1 MKIYKKPKIYI
12 VAGEPSG
19 DILGD
24 QLIKSLQ
31 TKFDSPI
38 FNGVG
43 GEKMQSNNFRS
54 LFDMSH
60 ISIFGIFP
68 VIKKLFFLLRKINDV
83 VNDIVQIKPDIIILI
98 DSPDFNHRVA
108 KKVKRY
114 LPDIPI
120 ICYVAPTVW
129 AWRQGRAKKM
139 SKYFNYLL
147 SVIPFEVNFFEK
159 YGLKTTYVGHPF
171 IEKVKKIDDKNFSNQ
186 FDLLD
191 GDKTI
196 IFLPGSRRSEID
208 RHSPIMSQAI
218 EHLRSQDLKIN
229 ILIATGHKQ
238 LNQIREYFPDI
249 KVITDDNEKYSLFK
263 IADFAC
269 AASGTVTLEL
279 GLTET
284 PTIVIYKMDKFT
296 WFFISRMVKVKFVSL
311 VNLILGR
318 ESSKEL
324 LQDNYTKEN
333 LIDEINKL
341 LLDSEIQKK
350 QIEDLREFKLIM
362 KKNINNP
369 SENASNIIKNILEN

>member
-108 KKVKRY
+108 KKIKRY

-186 FDLLD
+186 LDLLN

-196 IFLPGSRRSEID
+196 IFLPGSRRSEIE

-218 EHLRSQDLKIN
+218 EYLRSQDLKIN

-341 LLDSEIQKK
+341 LLDSEIKKK
-350 QIEDLREFKLIM
+350 QIEDLREFKKIM

>member
-108 KKVKRY
+108 KKIKRY

-129 AWRQGRAKKM
+129 AWRHGRAKKM

-186 FDLLD
+186 LDLLN

-196 IFLPGSRRSEID
+196 IFLPGSRRSEIE

-218 EHLRSQDLKIN
+218 EYLRSQDLKIN

-341 LLDSEIQKK
+341 LLDNEIQKK

>member
-83 VNDIVQIKPDIIILI
+83 VNDVVQIKPDIIILI

-108 KKVKRY
+108 KKIKRY

-129 AWRQGRAKKM
+129 AWRHGRAKKM

-186 FDLLD
+186 LDLLN

-196 IFLPGSRRSEID
+196 IFLPGSRRSEIE

-218 EHLRSQDLKIN
+218 EYLRSQDLKIN

>member
-1 MKIYKKPKIYI
+1 MNAHKSTKIYI

-24 QLIKSLQ
+24 QLIKSL
-31 TKFDSPI
+31 KNKLDSPI
-38 FNGVG
+38 FYGVG

-68 VIKKLFFLLRKINDV
+68 VIRKLFFLLGKIKDV
-83 VNDIVQIKPDIIILI
+83 VRDIIQIKPDIIVLI

-114 LPDIPI
+114 LPNIPV

-139 SKYFNYLL
+139 SKYFDYLL

-186 FDLLD
+186 FDLLN

-196 IFLPGSRRSEID
+196 IFLPGSRRSEIE

-218 EHLRSQDLKIN
+218 EYLRSQDLKIN

-324 LQDNYTKEN
+324 LQDNYTREN

-341 LLDSEIQKK
+341 LLDSEIQEK
-350 QIEDLREFKLIM
+350 QIKDLKEFKLIM

>member
-186 FDLLD
+186 FDLLN

-196 IFLPGSRRSEID
+196 IFLPGSRRSEIE

-218 EHLRSQDLKIN
+218 EYLRSQDLKIN

-362 KKNINNP
+362 KRNINNP

>member
-108 KKVKRY
+108 KKIKRY

-139 SKYFNYLL
+139 SKYFDHLL

-186 FDLLD
+186 LDLLN

-196 IFLPGSRRSEID
+196 IFLPGSRRSEIE

-218 EHLRSQDLKIN
+218 EYLRSQDLKIN

>member
-108 KKVKRY
+108 KKIKRY

-129 AWRQGRAKKM
+129 AWRHGRAKKM

-186 FDLLD
+186 LDLLN

-196 IFLPGSRRSEID
+196 IFLPGSRRSEIE

-218 EHLRSQDLKIN
+218 EYLRSQDLKIN

-249 KVITDDNEKYSLFK
+249 KVITDDTEKYSLFK

>member
-108 KKVKRY
+108 KKIKRY

-129 AWRQGRAKKM
+129 AWRHGRAKKM

-186 FDLLD
+186 FDLLN

-196 IFLPGSRRSEID
+196 IFLPGSLRSEIE

-218 EHLRSQDLKIN
+218 KYLRSQDLKIN

-318 ESSKEL
+318 EFSKEL

>member
-129 AWRQGRAKKM
+129 AWRHGRAKKM

-186 FDLLD
+186 LDLLN

-196 IFLPGSRRSEID
+196 IFLPGSRRSEIE

-218 EHLRSQDLKIN
+218 EYLRSQDLKIN

-341 LLDSEIQKK
+341 LLDSEIQEK
-350 QIEDLREFKLIM
+350 QIKDLKEFKLIM

>member
-108 KKVKRY
+108 KKIKRY

-129 AWRQGRAKKM
+129 AWRHGRAKKM

-159 YGLKTTYVGHPF
+159 YGLRTTYVGHPF

-186 FDLLD
+186 FNLLNE
-191 GDKTI
+191 DKTI
-196 IFLPGSRRSEID
+196 IFLPGSRRSEIE

-218 EHLRSQDLKIN
+218 EYLRSQDLKIN

-324 LQDNYTKEN
+324 LQDNYTREN

-341 LLDSEIQKK
+341 LLDSEIQEK
-350 QIEDLREFKLIM
+350 QIKDLKEFKLIM

-369 SENASNIIKNILEN
+369 SENASNIIKNIIEN

>member
-186 FDLLD
+186 LDLLN

-196 IFLPGSRRSEID
+196 IFLPGSRRSEIE

>member
-341 LLDSEIQKK
+341 LLDTEIQKK

>member
-108 KKVKRY
+108 KKIKRY

-129 AWRQGRAKKM
+129 AWRHGRAKKM

-147 SVIPFEVNFFEK
+147 SVIPFEANFFEK

-186 FDLLD
+186 LDLLN

-196 IFLPGSRRSEID
+196 IFLPGSRRSEIE

-218 EHLRSQDLKIN
+218 EYLRSQDLKIN

>member
-83 VNDIVQIKPDIIILI
+83 VNDIAQIKPDIIILI

-108 KKVKRY
+108 KKIKRY

-186 FDLLD
+186 LDLLN

-196 IFLPGSRRSEID
+196 IFLPGSRRSEIE

-218 EHLRSQDLKIN
+218 EYLRSQDLKIN